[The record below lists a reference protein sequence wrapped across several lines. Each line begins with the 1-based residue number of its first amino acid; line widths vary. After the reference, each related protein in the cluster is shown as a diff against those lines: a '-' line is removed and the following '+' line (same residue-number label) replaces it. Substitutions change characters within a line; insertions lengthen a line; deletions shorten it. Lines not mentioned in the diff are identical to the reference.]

1 MNAILFYLI
10 FRGKKKRSVLNSE
23 SKGKGQVMHPSRLN
37 VNLGGGGGGKAGDLT
52 EEVGPW

>member
-37 VNLGGGGGGKAGDLT
+37 VNLGGGGVKAGDLT

>member
-10 FRGKKKRSVLNSE
+10 FRGKKKRPVLNSE

-37 VNLGGGGGGKAGDLT
+37 VNLVGGKAGDLT

>member
-10 FRGKKKRSVLNSE
+10 FRGKKKRQVVNSE

-37 VNLGGGGGGKAGDLT
+37 VNLGGKAGDLT

>member
-37 VNLGGGGGGKAGDLT
+37 VNLGGGGGKAGDLT

>member
-37 VNLGGGGGGKAGDLT
+37 VNVGGVGKAWDLT